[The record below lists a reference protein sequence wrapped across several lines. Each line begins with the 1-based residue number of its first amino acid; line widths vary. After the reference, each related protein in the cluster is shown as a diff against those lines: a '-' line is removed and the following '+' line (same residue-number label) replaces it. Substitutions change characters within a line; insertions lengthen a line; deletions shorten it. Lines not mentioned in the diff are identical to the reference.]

1 MIPPPPQKKSG
12 FRSGFLLMVILAL
25 GLGAIYVFAPQIAQ
39 SLPQVD
45 PYLSEYVAQIDTLRA
60 TLDDQMRALLAW
72 LDALAS
78 SQES

>member
-1 MIPPPPQKKSG
+1 MMPPPPQKKTG
-12 FRSGFLLMVILAL
+12 FRSGFLLMIVLAV

-39 SLPQVD
+39 TVPQAD
-45 PYLSEYVAQIDTLRA
+45 PYLSGYVAQIDTLRA
-60 TLDDQMRALLAW
+60 TLDGQVRSLLAW